1 MEITLTP
8 NALKNLLHM
17 IYTLQQVKTQ
27 NPQTKPKIIKC
38 VLHVLKGKESSY
50 QITFTITLLFIKVR
64 HMIRN
69 LRTDYPW
76 YHLAKN
82 VKEKYH

>member
-1 MEITLTP
+1 MVEITLTP
-8 NALKNLLHM
+8 NALKNLLHT
-17 IYTLQQVKTQ
+17 IYTLQQIKTQ

-38 VLHVLKGKESSY
+38 VLNVFKDKESY

-69 LRTDYPW
+69 LCTDYPW

-82 VKEKYH
+82 V